1 MTGSQGVWV
10 VVLGVLL
17 VVLGALGASLTQGR
31 GGRPTLRRVLGLVP
45 FGVLI
50 GAGSA
55 LVRGW
60 DIGVSLAAGA
70 LLVPLVGVMGDVLSA
85 RRRARLSRRGGRRAR

>member
-1 MTGSQGVWV
+1 MTGSQGVGV

-17 VVLGALGASLTQGR
+17 VVLGALGASLAQGR
-31 GGRPTLRRVLGLVP
+31 GGRPTLRGVLGLVP
-45 FGVLI
+45 FGILI

-60 DIGVSLAAGA
+60 DITVSLAVGA
-70 LLVPLVGVMGDVLSA
+70 LLVPLVGVISDVLAA
-85 RRRARLSRRGGRRAR
+85 RRRARLSRREGRRAP

>member
-1 MTGSQGVWV
+1 MAGLQGAGV
-10 VVLGVLL
+10 VVLGALMVL
-17 VVLGALGASLTQGR
+17 LGALGASLTQGR

-45 FGVLI
+45 FGILI

-60 DIGVSLAAGA
+60 DLTVSLAVGA
-70 LLVPLVGVMGDVLSA
+70 LLVPLVGVLGDVLAA
-85 RRRARLSRRGGRRAR
+85 RRRAALSRRGGRRAR